1 MGHLSFQDIKTG
13 VIFGFLKEVL
23 SLKDEFGS
31 DRVVF
36 CFESGLNKR
45 KELFP
50 EYKLKRHSRELD
62 ETELQ
67 VLGEFKHQLKV
78 LRQDHL
84 PRIGFSNVFT
94 QRGYESDDIIAS
106 ITQQLPEDQDA
117 IIISSDGD
125 LLQLLRPNVMMY
137 NPGKKKAVTLQ
148 SFSKETGLE
157 PWEWAKVKAIGGC
170 KTDEVPGIPG
180 VGEKTAIKYILG
192 KLKPD
197 SAAYKAIKANK
208 EIITRNRKL
217 VELPFEGTQVFELR
231 TDTIS
236 DEGWKEVCD
245 ALGMSSIRGRAPTLT
260 RTKRANFG
268 L

>member
-1 MGHLSFQDIKTG
+1 
-13 VIFGFLKEVL
+13 
-23 SLKDEFGS
+23 
-31 DRVVF
+31 
-36 CFESGLNKR
+36 
-45 KELFP
+45 
-50 EYKLKRHSRELD
+50 
-62 ETELQ
+62 
-67 VLGEFKHQLKV
+67 
-78 LRQDHL
+78 
-84 PRIGFSNVFT
+84 
-94 QRGYESDDIIAS
+94 
-106 ITQQLPEDQDA
+106 
-117 IIISSDGD
+117 
-125 LLQLLRPNVMMY
+125 MMY

>member
-84 PRIGFSNVFT
+84 PAAMSRT
-94 QRGYESDDIIAS
+94 
-106 ITQQLPEDQDA
+106 
-117 IIISSDGD
+117 ISS
-125 LLQLLRPNVMMY
+125 RPSLSNC
-137 NPGKKKAVTLQ
+137 PRIRTRL
-148 SFSKETGLE
+148 S
-157 PWEWAKVKAIGGC
+157 
-170 KTDEVPGIPG
+170 
-180 VGEKTAIKYILG
+180 
-192 KLKPD
+192 
-197 SAAYKAIKANK
+197 SAAMA
-208 EIITRNRKL
+208 TCSSCCGR
-217 VELPFEGTQVFELR
+217 
-231 TDTIS
+231 
-236 DEGWKEVCD
+236 
-245 ALGMSSIRGRAPTLT
+245 MS
-260 RTKRANFG
+260 
-268 L
+268 